1 MRTVWGNH
9 TAVIRDQGLGARL
22 ADIRRRAR
30 TLPIP
35 PFVKMGALIAVGM
48 APFIFFVILQ
58 SADNPSEPDQ
68 LPTQPVGDQ
77 RVPLA
82 FPFGTPEPSPTPSE
96 AGESTT
102 TSKPPSPSP
111 AQCADGRD
119 NDGDG
124 RTDLADRGCASRSDR
139 SEADAVATTRPTT
152 RPVATTTTTAL
163 PPTTTQPPTTVPPTT
178 AAPQG
183 TTQPPAPTTTVFKG
197 ECEDGIDND
206 DRDDPPLIDAADPQC
221 KLDLDDPPEQ
231 QSE

>member
-1 MRTVWGNH
+1 MRTDWGNH

-35 PFVKMGALIAVGM
+35 PFVKLGALIALGM
-48 APFIFFVILQ
+48 VPFIFFVVLQ
-58 SADNPSEPDQ
+58 SADNPSEPEQ
-68 LPTQPVGDQ
+68 PPTQPVGDQ

-96 AGESTT
+96 VGESTT
-102 TSKPPSPSP
+102 TTKPPSPSP

-139 SEADAVATTRPTT
+139 SEANAVATTRPST
-152 RPVATTTTTAL
+152 RPVATTTTTR
-163 PPTTTQPPTTVPPTT
+163 PPTTQPPTTGAPTT
-178 AAPQG
+178 AAPSQG
-183 TTQPPAPTTTVFKG
+183 TTQPPATTAAVLKG

-206 DRDDPPLIDAADPQC
+206 GEDGIDAADWKC

-231 QSE
+231 QSEG

>member
-1 MRTVWGNH
+1 M
-9 TAVIRDQGLGARL
+9 IRDQGLGARL

-35 PFVKMGALIAVGM
+35 PFVKLGALIALGM
-48 APFIFFVILQ
+48 APFIFFVVLQ
-58 SADNPSEPDQ
+58 SADNPSEPEE

-96 AGESTT
+96 DAGESTT

-124 RTDLADRGCASRSDR
+124 RIDLADRGCASRSDR

-152 RPVATTTTTAL
+152 RPVVTTTTA
-163 PPTTTQPPTTVPPTT
+163 PPATTQPPTTAPPATT
-178 AAPQG
+178 TGSPDPTSPPP
-183 TTQPPAPTTTVFKG
+183 TTQPPTTKPTVQG
-197 ECEDGIDND
+197 ECSDGIDND
-206 DRDDPPLIDAADPQC
+206 GDG
-221 KLDLDDPPEQ
+221 KTDLDDKASCHGDPADDE
-231 QSE
+231 

>member
-1 MRTVWGNH
+1 
-9 TAVIRDQGLGARL
+9 VIRDQGLGARL

-35 PFVKMGALIAVGM
+35 PFVKLGALIALGV
-48 APFIFFVILQ
+48 APFIFFVVLQ
-58 SADNPSEPDQ
+58 SADNPNEPEQ

-96 AGESTT
+96 GAGDSTT
-102 TSKPPSPSP
+102 TSSKPPSPTP
-111 AQCADGRD
+111 AQCGDGRD

-124 RTDLADRGCASRSDR
+124 RIDLADRGCTSRSDR
-139 SEADAVATTRPTT
+139 SEANVVATTRPTT
-152 RPVATTTTTAL
+152 RPVVTTTTPPP
-163 PPTTTQPPTTVPPTT
+163 PPTTQPPPTTVPPTT
-178 AAPQG
+178 AAPPPEP
-183 TTQPPAPTTTVFKG
+183 TQPRATTTAVFKG

-206 DRDDPPLIDAADPQC
+206 GNGEIDAADWKC
-221 KLDLDDPPEQ
+221 KLDLDDPPAQ

>member
-1 MRTVWGNH
+1 M
-9 TAVIRDQGLGARL
+9 IRDQGLGARL

-35 PFVKMGALIAVGM
+35 PFVKLAALIALGV
-48 APFIFFVILQ
+48 APFFFFVVLQ
-58 SADNPSEPDQ
+58 SADNPNEPE
-68 LPTQPVGDQ
+68 LPPTQPVGDQ

-124 RTDLADRGCASRSDR
+124 RVDLADRDCASRNDR
-139 SEADAVATTRPTT
+139 SEASAVATTRPTT
-152 RPVATTTTTAL
+152 RPVLTTTTA
-163 PPTTTQPPTTVPPTT
+163 PPATTTQPPTTAPPTT
-178 AAPQG
+178 AAPPPE
-183 TTQPPAPTTTVFKG
+183 TTQPRATTTAVLKG

-206 DRDDPPLIDAADPQC
+206 GEDGIDAADWKC
-221 KLDLDDPPEQ
+221 KLDLDDPPER
-231 QSE
+231 QSEG